1 MFFTL
6 RRTVSTLLAVCI
18 MAALIC
24 IMPFSAA
31 AADQYLASCVDLS
44 TANQNMS
51 GTGYSWANRSGTLTL
66 TNLKIK
72 TTDEYGL
79 RIPKNATLVLVGDNY
94 VEASSIAVTA
104 LLSLSIQGS
113 GSLTLVAGDTGL
125 KMISPDKTAA
135 LRIIE
140 GSITIRAGKTGIR
153 SDYPPVAIGN
163 TAKLQINISEEDG
176 QAVLADI
183 LQLNSG
189 ALTADAKLS
198 ASSYIKIG
206 ACALQVTSRKGAAIN
221 APEININKD
230 VPMKTGGDQSSL
242 GQAESYNGEACIV
255 LEPKA
260 YVKKSVILGDKY
272 AAFWDYIILIG
283 TAVLLIAAVAL
294 PIIFRLR
301 KNRKKKEEIEARR
314 AAEKAA
320 RKKSS

>member
-1 MFFTL
+1 
-6 RRTVSTLLAVCI
+6 
-18 MAALIC
+18 
-24 IMPFSAA
+24 MPFSAA

-140 GSITIRAGKTGIR
+140 GNITIHAGKTGIR
-153 SDYPPVAIGN
+153 SDYPSVAIGN
-163 TAKLQINISEEDG
+163 TAKLQINISDEDG

-189 ALTADAKLS
+189 SLTADAKLS

-206 ACALQVTSRKGAAIN
+206 ACALQVTSRKGAAIE
-221 APEININKD
+221 APEINISKD
-230 VPMKTGGDQSSL
+230 VPMKTGSGQTDL
-242 GQAESYNGEACIV
+242 GAAEAYNGEACIV

-260 YVKKSVILGDKY
+260 YVKKSVILGDNY
-272 AAFWDYIILIG
+272 AAFWDYIILIA
-283 TAVLLIAAVAL
+283 TAILLVAAVAL
-294 PIIFRLR
+294 PLIFRMR
-301 KNRKKKEEIEARR
+301 KNQKKKAEIEARR

-320 RKKSS
+320 RKKTV